1 MSNSP
6 VNSNPGFV
14 NGAPPLTAQALN
26 NAFGGKVDAINGQSL
41 NQLLISPT
49 LQNAL
54 FLLEFGGQLS
64 SNYTFQTSDNGKIFY
79 VNSPNILLT
88 VPTGLPA
95 GWRVGI
101 SCGGTYPAVI
111 QTQTGGFIGLSGN
124 PTQITLGAIGPSMI
138 DFFFNGSYLQ
148 VLSASPDIFQS
159 YNAVIGYGAQIVTPI
174 TVVGGAQNTLTSG
187 NNIVLDGAS
196 AGGGVP
202 NISTSG
208 ADTNISLSINLKGNG
223 SFILNNTFQYQGAGA
238 SPTSGSATTS
248 PTTLTAPLGG
258 HYFITGGTIS
268 TSVWERGS
276 AQINLTS
283 SETIVPVS
291 KGDTLTISFTGT
303 LTWEFV
309 PF

>member
-1 MSNSP
+1 M
-6 VNSNPGFV
+6 
-14 NGAPPLTAQALN
+14 
-26 NAFGGKVDAINGQSL
+26 
-41 NQLLISPT
+41 
-49 LQNAL
+49 
-54 FLLEFGGQLS
+54 
-64 SNYTFQTSDNGKIFY
+64 
-79 VNSPNILLT
+79 
-88 VPTGLPA
+88 
-95 GWRVGI
+95 
-101 SCGGTYPAVI
+101 
-111 QTQTGGFIGLSGN
+111 
-124 PTQITLGAIGPSMI
+124 
-138 DFFFNGSYLQ
+138 
-148 VLSASPDIFQS
+148 
-159 YNAVIGYGAQIVTPI
+159 
-174 TVVGGAQNTLTSG
+174 
-187 NNIVLDGAS
+187 
-196 AGGGVP
+196 P